1 MKKINPKVVT
11 AVMLLLGVLV
21 AGGMTAIKEGAPA
34 VANDDRGFDGIF
46 CGCRRRRCAANT
58 SKRET

>member
-34 VANDDRGFDGIF
+34 VVNDDRGFD
-46 CGCRRRRCAANT
+46 
-58 SKRET
+58 ETGT